1 MKMRYLYKNAS
12 LTWTSTSIR

>member
-1 MKMRYLYKNAS
+1 MRYLYKNAS